1 MPNDM
6 VRIVNSSGT
15 GRACITKLTQFTQA
29 NGLVDAT
36 LAASKANPDQT
47 FNSFIADLAMIGAY
61 FKCASFR
68 VLYNNQGLPARAYS
82 VPTQKLRRVGSTK
95 FIYNDLMGES
105 NRVQSKDKHLSIF
118 DPLEPPQK
126 RLDRVALQI
135 EKYGE
140 QFGDIVYHFRKGIGL
155 YHDVYSIPD
164 YYSGIEDI
172 ESDAGI
178 SRLEK
183 RNIQK
188 GWRTP
193 IIVSTGPIDD
203 TVEDDE
209 GNTELSKFNENMKKF
224 VGEDAAFALHLY
236 GADEKTKP
244 TVTTIP
250 IAEIL
255 NQTDVATDRVGRKVC
270 RHFGVPPI
278 LVGFSTAGQL
288 GNVMELEN
296 TLELFKMT
304 VIESQD
310 LIKESL
316 KLVFPEKNWDL
327 TSLNIWKAVKET
339 QNEA

>member
-1 MPNDM
+1 MRVFHQALISIQNALAYITRDNRNYYKYGAGDDMPNDM

-140 QFGDIVYHFRKGIGL
+140 QFGDIVYHFRKGIKL
-155 YHDVYSIPD
+155 YHDVYSIQD

-178 SRLEK
+178 SILER
-183 RNIQK
+183 RNIK
-188 GWRTP
+188 RGWKTAV
-193 IIVSTGPIDD
+193 IISTAPIDKEVQDQNGRTQFDKFSD
-203 TVEDDE
+203 TVKKFAEQDAAVAVVVGAQSEQQQADLVPFARDAGGDE
-209 GNTELSKFNENMKKF
+209 GRRILQ
-224 VGEDAAFALHLY
+224 AFL
-236 GADEKTKP
+236 
-244 TVTTIP
+244 
-250 IAEIL
+250 
-255 NQTDVATDRVGRKVC
+255 
-270 RHFGVPPI
+270 
-278 LVGFSTAGQL
+278 
-288 GNVMELEN
+288 VME
-296 TLELFKMT
+296 TR
-304 VIESQD
+304 
-310 LIKESL
+310 
-316 KLVFPEKNWDL
+316 
-327 TSLNIWKAVKET
+327 A
-339 QNEA
+339 